1 MVNPESVHV
10 SRSAEFSLGE
20 LQERVALGGC
30 ALLLLLVGLSRR
42 SQPHAWLAL
51 AAAPFIFRGVTGR
64 WPGARADAKQDT
76 RVALADDRGVH
87 VREAVRIEK
96 PISEV
101 YQFWRRLEHLPS
113 FMRHLESVTDQ
124 GNGRSTW
131 VARGPGGLLVR
142 WEAEIINEVADQVIG
157 WRSITGSEIATAGS
171 VNFDSVRGGRSTQL
185 TVHLQYAAPA
195 GRAGALV
202 ASLFGRAPSQ
212 TIREDLRRLKQLLEA
227 GEIARA
233 RPEEAGR

>member
-1 MVNPESVHV
+1 MVDPASLHV
-10 SRSAEFSLGE
+10 PPPPGISLGE
-20 LQERVALGGC
+20 FQERLALGGC
-30 ALLLLLVGLSRR
+30 AILLLAGLSRR

-51 AAAPFIFRGVTGR
+51 AATPFIFRGVTGR
-64 WPGARADAKQDT
+64 WPGGKADAKQDT

-96 PISEV
+96 PIAEV
-101 YQFWRRLEHLPS
+101 YEFWRRLERLPS
-113 FMRHLESVTDQ
+113 FMRHLESVTDH

-157 WRSITGSEIATAGS
+157 WRSIEGSEIATAGS
-171 VNFDSVRGGRSTQL
+171 VNFDRVRGGRGTQL

-195 GRAGALV
+195 GRAGALA

-233 RPEEAGR
+233 RPEEAER